1 MVLPLVAP
9 ALTLVPGMGGGVS
22 IPDPTP
28 MDPETRGTAEA
39 EDVRI
44 GCPGCGFCTV
54 RVALPFTS
62 GCTGDGLISPPMG
75 ISPDVGVLGPNV
87 SLDEAESSPLSR
99 ARVDGD
105 GCGARCDFRF
115 FLSII
120 EIAQASRSTGV
131 RLAAFRKGSL
141 SCRDD

>member
-1 MVLPLVAP
+1 MLPPVAP
-9 ALTLVPGMGGGVS
+9 ALALVPGMGGGVS
-22 IPDPTP
+22 IPDPPPT
-28 MDPETRGTAEA
+28 DPEARGTADT

-44 GCPGCGFCTV
+44 GYPGCGFCID
-54 RVALPFTS
+54 RVELPLTS
-62 GCTGDGLISPPMG
+62 TAGTGDGLISPPMG

-87 SLDEAESSPLSR
+87 SLDDAESSPFSR

-105 GCGARCDFRF
+105 GCGARCDLRF

-120 EIAQASRSTGV
+120 EIAQASKSTGV

-141 SCRDD
+141 SCRSD